1 MKTMKI
7 LLSIGETGIS
17 QVKGQAGM
25 HWEIISPNTSKQT
38 SKQHKKTKMKYPQ
51 EG

>member
-1 MKTMKI
+1 
-7 LLSIGETGIS
+7 
-17 QVKGQAGM
+17 M

-51 EG
+51 EGWGWRSHDGMLT